1 MSLLLLLLLLTHS
14 LLVLN
19 LLLLLLHLL
28 VMELLLL
35 RIQLS
40 ASHIGHVGIMLLLSL
55 LVLLL
60 LMVLWGSRLGHGWW
74 PLLMHGCCRS
84 CSLLLLVHL
93 HVLLQ
98 LLRTPSLLLCSQV

>member
-1 MSLLLLLLLLTHS
+1 MSLLLLLLTHS

-98 LLRTPSLLLCSQV
+98 LLRAPSLLLGSQV

>member
-1 MSLLLLLLLLTHS
+1 MSLLLLLLLTHS

-60 LMVLWGSRLGHGWW
+60 LMVLWGSRLGHGW